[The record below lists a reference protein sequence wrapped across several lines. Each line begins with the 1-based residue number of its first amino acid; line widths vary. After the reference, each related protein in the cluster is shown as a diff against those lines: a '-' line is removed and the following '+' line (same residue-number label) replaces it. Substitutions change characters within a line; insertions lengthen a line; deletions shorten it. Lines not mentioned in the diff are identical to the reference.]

1 MTKEIQAIYYQIKNE
16 IITLKKEPGTLLKEI
31 DIARKYNISRTPVR
45 EILNRL
51 EWDKLIDSQRT
62 NGTYVTKIDIDQIS
76 DIMYVR
82 SQLEISILNEIME
95 VITPGDIV
103 KYKMIISDQQEI
115 LNSSAISREEMVNKF
130 IELETL
136 FIKMFYTKVA
146 KESIF
151 LELANAQLSY
161 ARYLFLIFTSYS
173 NTMSETCR
181 YSELLVDALSK
192 HDRKK
197 VAESCS
203 NQKYIGLEKI
213 RLIKIAHPN
222 YFI

>member
-1 MTKEIQAIYYQIKNE
+1 MTKETQAIYQQIKNE
-16 IITLKKEPGTLLKEI
+16 IITLKKEPGSLLKEM

-51 EWDKLIDSQRT
+51 EWDKLIESQRSS
-62 NGTYVTKIDIDQIS
+62 GTYVTKIDIDQIS

-82 SQLEISILNEIME
+82 VQLEIGVLNEIME

-115 LNSSAISREEMVNKF
+115 LNNSAIGREEMVNKF
-130 IELETL
+130 VELDML
-136 FIKMFYTKVA
+136 FIKMFYLKVA

-151 LELANAQLSY
+151 LELSNVQLCY

-173 NTMSETCR
+173 NTMIETCR

-197 VAESCS
+197 VAEICS

-213 RLIKIAHPN
+213 RMIKIAHPN